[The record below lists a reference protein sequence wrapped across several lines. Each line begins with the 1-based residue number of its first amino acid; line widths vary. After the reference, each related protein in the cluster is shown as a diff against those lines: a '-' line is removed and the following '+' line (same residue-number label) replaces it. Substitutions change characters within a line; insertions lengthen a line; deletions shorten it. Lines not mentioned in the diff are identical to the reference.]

1 MNIKLIR
8 QFYDSEEYLEKLRGR
23 AENMKRMAEDDTY
36 RDYMMN
42 EVYPYGE
49 EGCYKFIE
57 DYMFLILPEFGDA
70 IKPFFLF
77 PYQKR
82 IIKKIIDAEID
93 GGDIELLI
101 DKPRGM
107 GITWI
112 FVAFMYWKWLFCP
125 NWSSFVLSRTETEVD
140 TGTASP
146 GDSIF
151 GKIRWM
157 MKKTP
162 KWILP
167 EGFKVKGEK
176 GTSTDS
182 TLRILNPHTEGSIIG
197 SSTNSNAG
205 RSRRYSMIFI
215 DECFS
220 IDRFTEV
227 HRSLQTVARINCY
240 ISTTKA
246 SREAKKF
253 KDACEE
259 AGNYISLEWRD
270 HPWKDQEWYEQQL
283 KKAEFD
289 PEIMKEVDKGYAVSE
304 KMQYYPEIKFAK
316 TAIIQYNP
324 ELPIYCGLD
333 FGKGDLTVI
342 IWVQFDGNQ
351 INIIGCYFN
360 KNKGKA
366 EWYAPFL
373 NPESEIE
380 EGFQYTAKA
389 KEDMKLF
396 RSWKKPTAYFGE
408 VAHKISSM
416 ANNQSIAGVLAK
428 CGIRILYNTY
438 AIEYEPR
445 RKATSL
451 LLPRMVFNEASEQ
464 VMELYDAIM
473 NSRYKSSA
481 ASKRTTM
488 EPVHDD
494 EIADFRAALENICVN
509 IGRIFK
515 HQRKDVSESMNKG
528 GYVQKLIDSLRV

>member
-1 MNIKLIR
+1 MNINRIR
-8 QFYDSEEYLEKLRGR
+8 EYYDGPEYLEKLRDR
-23 AENMKRMAEDDTY
+23 AENMKRMSDDELY
-36 RDYMMN
+36 RDKMMT
-42 EVYPYGE
+42 EIYPNGV
-49 EGCYKFIE
+49 EGCFKFIE
-57 DYMFLILPEFGDA
+57 DFMFLIIPEFGDA

-82 IIKKIIDAEID
+82 IIQKLIDAEID

-107 GITWI
+107 GVTWI

-125 NWSSFVLSRTETEVD
+125 NWSSFILSRTETEVD

-167 EGFKVKGEK
+167 DGFKMKGEK

-182 TLRILNPHTEGSIIG
+182 SLRILNPETEGSIIG

-304 KMQYYPEIKFAK
+304 KMQYYPEIKMARI
-316 TAIIQYNP
+316 AVIQYNP
-324 ELPIYCGLD
+324 DLPVYCGLD

-342 IWVQFDGNQ
+342 IWAQFDGNQ
-351 INIIGCYFN
+351 INILDCYYN
-360 KNKGKA
+360 KNKGKVD
-366 EWYAPFL
+366 WYVPFL
-373 NPESEIE
+373 NPEQPIN
-380 EGFQYTAKA
+380 EGFAYTPAA
-389 KEDMKLF
+389 KEYIVKVQKY
-396 RSWKKPTAYFGE
+396 RKPTAYFGE

-416 ANNQSIAGVLAK
+416 ADNQSIAGTLARY
-428 CGIRILYNTY
+428 GIRLMYNTY

-445 RKATSL
+445 RKATSVL
-451 LLPRMVFNEASEQ
+451 MEKMVFNEASEN
-464 VMELYDAIM
+464 VIELYDAVM
-473 NSRYKSSA
+473 NSRYKNSVS
-481 ASKRTTM
+481 SKRTTM

-494 EIADFRAALENICVN
+494 EIADFRAALENLCVN
-509 IGRIFK
+509 VGRIFK
-515 HQRKDVSESMNKG
+515 HQRSDLSDNMKKG